1 MNDETEAY
9 HLADIEE
16 SRDDYDSINYS
27 NINDA
32 ELKSLV
38 IAKKHRRDVMKR
50 LKLVQNAV
58 VPCAVRSS

>member
-27 NINDA
+27 YQYKRCRVKEPVKDGSAIL
-32 ELKSLV
+32 ELR
-38 IAKKHRRDVMKR
+38 I
-50 LKLVQNAV
+50 QTG
-58 VPCAVRSS
+58 